1 MVPFFTGE
9 NRKKDREGVHCNME
23 KNRKWLVYA
32 SWTIAL
38 LTGLVAGFFLA
49 DSGKDA
55 GGLRQWFTTVST
67 RSVDVVGK
75 PYKLVLARTY
85 LCGVRDEEH
94 KLTSLNHLAETMVD
108 YKGWEIVSADS
119 AKMILMKRE
128 QDISPR
134 CKENGHFGISPD
146 GMLTLFHGVPS
157 EQEVVQTFY
166 RINTAKME
174 ASLSKEEVENLKR
187 GIRVR
192 DLAEYNSILSTYGEF
207 QLNDDY

>member
-1 MVPFFTGE
+1 M
-9 NRKKDREGVHCNME
+9 
-23 KNRKWLVYA
+23 
-32 SWTIAL
+32 
-38 LTGLVAGFFLA
+38 
-49 DSGKDA
+49 
-55 GGLRQWFTTVST
+55 
-67 RSVDVVGK
+67 
-75 PYKLVLARTY
+75 
-85 LCGVRDEEH
+85 
-94 KLTSLNHLAETMVD
+94 AETMVD

-134 CKENGHFGISPD
+134 CKENGHFGISAD
-146 GMLTLFHGVPS
+146 GMLTLFHGVPA

>member
-55 GGLRQWFTTVST
+55 GGLRQWFTTAST
-67 RSVDVVGK
+67 RSVDAVGK

-94 KLTSLNHLAETMVD
+94 KPTSLNHLAETMVD

-174 ASLSKEEVENLKR
+174 ASLSKEEVENLKH

>member
-1 MVPFFTGE
+1 M
-9 NRKKDREGVHCNME
+9 
-23 KNRKWLVYA
+23 VYA
-32 SWTIAL
+32 SWSVAL
-38 LTGLVAGFFLA
+38 LTGLLAGIFLVGG
-49 DSGKDA
+49 GKEP
-55 GGLRQWFTTVST
+55 GLLRQLFST
-67 RSVDVVGK
+67 GSSSSVEVAGK

-94 KLTSLNHLAETMVD
+94 KATSISHLADTMVD

-119 AKMILMKRE
+119 TKMILMKRE
-128 QDISPR
+128 QDIAPT
-134 CKENGHFGISPD
+134 CKENGHFGISAD
-146 GMLTLFHGVPS
+146 GMLTLFHGVPA

-207 QLNDDY
+207 QLSEDY